1 VNVSGI
7 QAITS
12 TFKSRLSPL
21 QFPAKKSV
29 EQRLTSLERGD
40 RPSGQPAAQEPAAP
54 AAAAKPAA
62 KPAAPLPG
70 RSRAGAKPAPA
81 VAGRARANTPKPVD
95 PDAHFNQAMKSSAD
109 LLQRTAP
116 PGTRSYAGATPAPAA
131 AGRARANTPKPA
143 DPDAHFRQVMKSSA
157 DVLQRTAPPGTRSFA
172 GATPSPAT
180 GGRSRAG
187 DTPTPSAGGRSRAG
201 RSPAPGSDAH
211 FDAAMSRSANL
222 LAATRPDPEAVR
234 HQQNIGRLDSAQERI
249 RSTAALHRSRQPLP
263 EERLE
268 DRAKSLEA
276 THSRVRAEARL
287 NTGGSPAP
295 APTAKPAAKAAA
307 PAPTP
312 AKPGPTDGSGQHAF
326 YNQDEDKGWTAQVG
340 AFRPS
345 GVSPDGPLRS
355 ARPAPAPK
363 KTALA
368 ESAAWPAPSAP
379 AKSAPKPQ
387 APAQP
392 SAPAANTG
400 HVAYS
405 LADGS
410 HTYHLP
416 EDGSDPDKK
425 ARVQPAGDYNRSR
438 VKPTGRKPA
447 RFNVRS
453 EQQPPAPPVAPTPV
467 KNQQQFTQDDFA
479 PAAMAAPKAK
489 PAVRRAPEPEPQR
502 VSDDDWHSMLND
514 SVTEH
519 KATKAAKATKA
530 PAAKT
535 PGVRQ
540 TTLTV
545 GGKQHVVRTEHSG
558 TRNQLEAAHTKAV
571 KDKLAELRAP
581 KVQEA
586 QATLNSATRNGANKS
601 TIAERKSELAK
612 AKQQAAGYTHNNPVR
627 TEAKRKPPTKVP
639 QATKADESRVAAF
652 QDGHERHPGHEWTY
666 GVGKRDAEN
675 WKWPATP
682 WVEEQVKKNR
692 AAKND
697 QK

>member
-81 VAGRARANTPKPVD
+81 VAGRARANTPKP
-95 PDAHFNQAMKSSAD
+95 
-109 LLQRTAP
+109 
-116 PGTRSYAGATPAPAA
+116 
-131 AGRARANTPKPA
+131 A

-201 RSPAPGSDAH
+201 RSPAPGSDAR

-295 APTAKPAAKAAA
+295 A
-307 PAPTP
+307 P

-502 VSDDDWHSMLND
+502 VSGDDWHSMLND

-530 PAAKT
+530 PAPAKT

-545 GGKQHVVRTEHSG
+545 GGKQHVVRTEHTGS
-558 TRNQLEAAHTKAV
+558 RNQLEAAHTKAV

-639 QATKADESRVAAF
+639 RATKADESRVAAF